1 MFLDSKNDSK
11 KERKQPMN
19 DIYSNDDVK
28 RQLDDIE
35 IKLHRI
41 ESMMVGFVMAF

>member
-1 MFLDSKNDSK
+1 MS
-11 KERKQPMN
+11 

-35 IKLHRI
+35 IKLHGI
-41 ESMMVGFVMAF
+41 ESMVGFVVAFLIAFIALRCWWS

>member
-1 MFLDSKNDSK
+1 
-11 KERKQPMN
+11 MN

-41 ESMMVGFVMAF
+41 ESMMVGFVMAFLIALITFMRCWS